1 MPLLIS
7 FLIYLIFVLALLALR
22 IGHRPYSMSW
32 TTAALGALAGLLS
45 VFFWKL
51 ELPFAIHPLEF
62 WPNGILPAP
71 YAFVVDT
78 PSWILAVG
86 LACFLPS
93 VLLTSPARNEQFL
106 TPSSWIASFGIT
118 GLSILTVLA
127 ENPLTL
133 LTGWA
138 LIDLIEIINLLR
150 LSRSAEASSNAI
162 NDFSIRLL
170 GVFIAIFG
178 MVGLHPSG
186 LATPF
191 ASITGQAPAIALI
204 LSAGLRLGVIPL
216 RLRYRAD
223 TPTQFGF
230 TTLIRV
236 ATAIT
241 SLFPIARISLIDV
254 AAPVKI
260 LVLFL
265 VGLSGLAAAWLWLT
279 ERSNID
285 HRQHYLALTTA
296 LFIYSAVG
304 ENPTG
309 ALAWAGV
316 LLFNGA
322 ALFLSTSNTPRMQVV
337 LSFFSILLIGLPFT
351 FTSTVFAGQTPW
363 PLLFSP
369 LFFLINL
376 AAVGGHLRHQFTSEE
391 ANIQSLP
398 LWVQTTYPVG
408 IFLGPVFVLILGIW
422 GWEGSLQIGVWW
434 AGLLALL
441 LLLGAAVLS
450 WRNRALFLAIMEI
463 RIDPLTRLLTSS
475 SNLISQIG
483 SALLSLLE
491 RFFATLSLLLEGDGG
506 IIWTGLIIVL
516 LVLASRGL

>member
-51 ELPFAIHPLEF
+51 ELPFAIHPPEF

-191 ASITGQAPAIALI
+191 ARITGQAPAIALI
-204 LSAGLRLGVIPL
+204 LSAGLRLGVIPF

-223 TPTQFGF
+223 TSTQFG
-230 TTLIRV
+230 
-236 ATAIT
+236 
-241 SLFPIARISLIDV
+241 S
-254 AAPVKI
+254 
-260 LVLFL
+260 
-265 VGLSGLAAAWLWLT
+265 
-279 ERSNID
+279 
-285 HRQHYLALTTA
+285 
-296 LFIYSAVG
+296 
-304 ENPTG
+304 
-309 ALAWAGV
+309 
-316 LLFNGA
+316 
-322 ALFLSTSNTPRMQVV
+322 PR
-337 LSFFSILLIGLPFT
+337 
-351 FTSTVFAGQTPW
+351 
-363 PLLFSP
+363 
-369 LFFLINL
+369 
-376 AAVGGHLRHQFTSEE
+376 
-391 ANIQSLP
+391 
-398 LWVQTTYPVG
+398 
-408 IFLGPVFVLILGIW
+408 
-422 GWEGSLQIGVWW
+422 
-434 AGLLALL
+434 
-441 LLLGAAVLS
+441 
-450 WRNRALFLAIMEI
+450 
-463 RIDPLTRLLTSS
+463 
-475 SNLISQIG
+475 
-483 SALLSLLE
+483 
-491 RFFATLSLLLEGDGG
+491 
-506 IIWTGLIIVL
+506 
-516 LVLASRGL
+516 

>member
-7 FLIYLIFVLALLALR
+7 FSVYLIFVLALLALR
-22 IGHRPYSMSW
+22 IGHRPYSISW
-32 TTAALGALAGLLS
+32 TTAALGALAGLVS
-45 VFFWKL
+45 VFFWTL
-51 ELPFAIHPLEF
+51 EIPFTVHPPDF
-62 WPNGILPAP
+62 WTSGILPAP
-71 YAFVVDT
+71 YAFVIDT
-78 PSWILAVG
+78 PSWIIALG

-93 VLLTSPARNEQFL
+93 VLLTSPARNEQSL
-106 TPSSWIASFGIT
+106 TPSSWIASFGVT

-127 ENPLTL
+127 ENPQTL

-138 LIDLIEIINLLR
+138 LIDLIEVINLLR
-150 LSRSAEASSNAI
+150 LSRSAEDSVNAI
-162 NDFSIRLL
+162 SDFSIRLL
-170 GVFIAIFG
+170 GLFIAIFG
-178 MVGLHPSG
+178 MVGLNPAG
-186 LATPF
+186 LATPIT
-191 ASITGQAPAIALI
+191 SITGQAPAIAMI
-204 LSAGLRLGVIPL
+204 LSAGLRLGVIPF
-216 RLRYRAD
+216 RLRYRSD

-236 ATAIT
+236 ATAVT
-241 SLFPIARISLIDV
+241 SLLPIARISLVDIST
-254 AAPVKI
+254 PVKI
-260 LVLFL
+260 LALFL

-296 LFIYSAVG
+296 LFIFSAMG
-304 ENPTG
+304 GNPTG

-322 ALFLSTSNTPRMQVV
+322 ALFLSTSNTPRMRVA
-337 LSFFSILLIGLPFT
+337 LSIFSILLIGLPFT
-351 FTSTVFAGQTPW
+351 YTATVFSGQSPW
-363 PLLFSP
+363 PFFFSP
-369 LFFLINL
+369 LFFMINL
-376 AAVGGHLRHQFTSEE
+376 AAVGGHLRHQFSAEE
-391 ANIQSLP
+391 ASIQSLP

-408 IFLGPVFVLILGIW
+408 IFIGPVFVFFLGFW
-422 GWEGSLQIGVWW
+422 GWEGSLQLGVWW

-441 LLLGAAVLS
+441 LLLGAAILS
-450 WRNRALFLAIMEI
+450 WRNRALFLAFMDV

-475 SNLISQIG
+475 STMLSRLG
-483 SALLSLLE
+483 SVLLSLLE